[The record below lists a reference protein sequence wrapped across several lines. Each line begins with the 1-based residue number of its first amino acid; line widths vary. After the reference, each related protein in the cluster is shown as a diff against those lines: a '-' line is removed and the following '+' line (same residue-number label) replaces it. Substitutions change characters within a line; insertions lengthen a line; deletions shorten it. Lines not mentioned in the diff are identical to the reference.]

1 MTSKGEDDE
10 GINKSDRIK
19 IKIYHNNNIS
29 SFKEINK
36 NKMLNGIQKKIIF

>member
-10 GINKSDRIK
+10 GIKIK

-36 NKMLNGIQKKIIF
+36 NKMLNGIQKK